1 MFTMLGKELDIFARL
16 QKAATDNGN
25 FNVYNKDNIPK
36 RWYCQNHQRMG
47 PITVVANV
55 NYAFQD
61 MFSAAEYYQKEFNV
75 TSRFYYYLSM

>member
-1 MFTMLGKELDIFARL
+1 
-16 QKAATDNGN
+16 
-25 FNVYNKDNIPK
+25 
-36 RWYCQNHQRMG
+36 MG

-75 TSRFYYYLSM
+75 TSKINLILFYFLPTLCDHITYML